1 MRESLMDYEHAH
13 LDPSIGLLQRRLEIS
28 AHRVPSMLCK
38 TLSSTASELNT
49 VLPDKAEGR
58 AQSGDVQVLLCS
70 CRALVPQCLL
80 LSDAMD
86 E

>member
-1 MRESLMDYEHAH
+1 MNYGHAH
-13 LDPSIGLLQRRLEIS
+13 LDPSIGLLPSRLEIS
-28 AHRVPSMLCK
+28 AHRVLTVLCK

-58 AQSGDVQVLLCS
+58 AQSGDGQVLLCS
-70 CRALVPQCLL
+70 CRALVSQCLL
-80 LSDAMD
+80 LSYAVD